1 MRASSSPRDG
11 SLASRDEAST
21 SFVSSGTSLE
31 TTFEPGPQKEPEPRS
46 NHPESVDTSILYLC
60 TVLGAQRFNDS
71 RRESCNFSMPDQVL
85 SIAPSTERPLTE
97 LYKRSIV
104 LLCNLIINNHRSIFF
119 GSQPFLCIF
128 QSKKTH
134 VNFIFSLSLQTCPS
148 FLLKTLQ
155 ILQQAKQ
162 ISSTCSVTLESFT
175 SLLSSAY

>member
-1 MRASSSPRDG
+1 MRASALPRDG
-11 SLASRDEAST
+11 SLASRDETPT

-31 TTFEPGPQKEPEPRS
+31 TTFEAG
-46 NHPESVDTSILYLC
+46 NHPVSVDTSILYLC

-71 RRESCNFSMPDQVL
+71 RPESCNFSMPDQFL
-85 SIAPSTERPLTE
+85 SIAPSTERPFTE

-104 LLCNLIINNHRSIFF
+104 LLCNLIIHNHRSIFF
-119 GSQPFLCIF
+119 DSQPFLCIF

-134 VNFIFSLSLQTCPS
+134 FNFIFSLSLQTCPS
-148 FLLKTLQ
+148 FPLKTLQ